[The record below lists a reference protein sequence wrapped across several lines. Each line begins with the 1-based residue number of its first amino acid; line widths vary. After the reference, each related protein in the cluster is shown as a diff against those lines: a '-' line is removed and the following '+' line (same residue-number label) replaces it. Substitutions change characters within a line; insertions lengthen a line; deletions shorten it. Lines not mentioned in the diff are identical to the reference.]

1 MNKQLFLEQNLKA
14 DEIYAGLILGKNG
27 ERDYHLVLLAA
38 KPNKKLNWQAALDWA
53 KSVGG
58 YVPDRRE
65 ARLLFI
71 NSSDSFDEDTW
82 YWTSTARVDS
92 SAYAWVEGFSGGG
105 RNLSHKSYEYSVR
118 AVRRIY
124 IEE

>member
-1 MNKQLFLEQNLKA
+1 MMGKQLFLEQNLKEG
-14 DEIYAGLILGKNG
+14 EIYAGLILGKNG

-38 KPNKKLNWQAALDWA
+38 KLNKKVNWQAALDWA

-65 ARLLFI
+65 ARLLAI
-71 NSSDSFDEDTW
+71 NSPDSFDEDTR
-82 YWTSTARVDS
+82 YWTSTPHES
-92 SAYAWVEGFSGGG
+92 SVCAWVQGFVGDNQYLN
-105 RNLSHKSYEYSVR
+105 RKSYEHSVR